1 LDERATTASGIV
13 FGKDLA
19 LRIVCQS
26 LSVVEVCR
34 QSGQDLRRERCPTG
48 KWLQLRKVRRSILL
62 ERVLAMLQ
70 QSLGP
75 LAAAPRGIPL
85 QPMLAYRD
93 VSAFA
98 EMVALYEEFL
108 DDLRN
113 NPLARRMYTR
123 TNEMRFD

>member
-1 LDERATTASGIV
+1 
-13 FGKDLA
+13 
-19 LRIVCQS
+19 
-26 LSVVEVCR
+26 
-34 QSGQDLRRERCPTG
+34 
-48 KWLQLRKVRRSILL
+48 
-62 ERVLAMLQ
+62 MLQ
-70 QSLGP
+70 ESLGP
-75 LAAAPRGIPL
+75 LAAARRGVPL
-85 QPMLAYRD
+85 QLMLAYSD